1 MDTNST
7 VAIYQSHQ
15 QATAAVARLRE
26 AGIDVT
32 KISIVGKDYH
42 TDEHVTGYYNAGD
55 RMKYWGKLG
64 VFWGGLW
71 GLLLGTGFFFIP
83 GIGPVLV
90 AGPVVAFI
98 VAALESAAVVGGL
111 SVLVAALYSLG
122 IPKNSILQYEVA
134 LKSDQFLIVVHG
146 TADDVTKASE
156 ALRSTAASDVTVHAA
171 QPAVAS

>member
-7 VAIYQSHQ
+7 VAVCQSHE
-15 QATAAVARLRE
+15 QATAAVEALRE

-55 RMKYWGKLG
+55 RMKYWGKTG
-64 VFWGGLW
+64 AFWGGLW

-98 VAALESAAVVGGL
+98 VAALEGAAAVGGL
-111 SVLVAALYSLG
+111 SVVGAALYSLG

-146 TADDVTKASE
+146 TADEVAKASE
-156 ALRSTAASDVTVHAA
+156 ALRSTAGSDVTVHEA

>member
-7 VAIYQSHQ
+7 VAVYQSHE
-15 QATAAVARLRE
+15 QATAAVEALRE

-55 RMKYWGKLG
+55 RMKYWGKTG
-64 VFWGGLW
+64 AFWGGLW

-98 VAALESAAVVGGL
+98 VAALEGAAAVGGL
-111 SVLVAALYSLG
+111 SVVGAALYSLG

-146 TADDVTKASE
+146 TADEVAKASG
-156 ALRSTAASDVTVHAA
+156 ALRSTAGSDVTVHEA
-171 QPAVAS
+171 QSTVAL